1 MPMSEKKFYIYI
13 LASKKGGFLYI
24 GITSNLSKRIWEH
37 KNEITKG
44 HTSKYSIKRLVYYE
58 VYDDFDNAVKREKT
72 LKKWRRQW
80 KIDLIEKN
88 NPEWNELYRE
98 IAA

>member
-1 MPMSEKKFYIYI
+1 MNEKKFYIYI
-13 LASKKGGFLYI
+13 LASKKNGFLYT
-24 GITSNLSKRIWEH
+24 GITSNLSKRIYDH

-44 HTSKYSIKRLVYYE
+44 HTSKYKIKRLVYFE
-58 VYDDFDNAVKREKT
+58 VYDDFDNAVTREKK

-80 KIDLIEKN
+80 KVDLIEKD
-88 NPEWNELYRE
+88 NPDWSELYNK